1 MMPRKVCI
9 VTGTRAE
16 WGLLS
21 TIARE
26 LQLRDDVE
34 LQIVATNT
42 HLSHR
47 YGHTI
52 DEIIRDGFT
61 VDATVDIIDDC
72 APDTTLLVAQSMARC
87 LDGMAQTFDTLKPD
101 LVVILGD
108 RSEMLAVASAAT
120 VMRIPI
126 VHLHGGEITR
136 GAIDDALR
144 HAITKM
150 ASLHLVSTEEYRHRV
165 IQMGENPD
173 MVINTGAIGV
183 TNALSA
189 PMASDAELIS
199 AIGFLPDKHTLLV
212 TYHPATLDTESAS
225 DRMNELLHALDRFP
239 DYKIIFTHPNNDA
252 QGSVIRKLI
261 DEYAALYPHR
271 VKAVT
276 SLGMVRYMTT
286 IRKVAAVV
294 GNSSS
299 GIIEVPS
306 VGTPTVN
313 IGIRQLG
320 RTAAASV
327 IHCGDSADE
336 IAGAIHKALSGEYQA
351 IAISCT
357 NPYYRPD
364 TLRLITEAIATT
376 PIESLT
382 HKQFY
387 DL

>member
-1 MMPRKVCI
+1 MSVRKVCI

-21 TIARE
+21 PIARE
-26 LQLRDDVE
+26 LSRRDDVE

-42 HLSHR
+42 HLSHSH
-47 YGHTI
+47 GHTI
-52 DEIIRDGFT
+52 DEIGRDGFT
-61 VDATVDIIDDC
+61 VDATVAIIDES
-72 APDTTLLVAQSMARC
+72 APDTQLTVAKNMARC
-87 LDGMAQTFDTLKPD
+87 LGGMAETFEKLLPD
-101 LVVILGD
+101 MVVILGD

-126 VHLHGGEITR
+126 IHLHGGEITS
-136 GAIDDALR
+136 GAIDDAIR
-144 HAITKM
+144 HAITKL
-150 ASLHLVSTEEYRHRV
+150 ASLHLVSTEEYRKRV
-165 IQMGENPD
+165 IQMGEQPD

-189 PMASDAELIS
+189 PMATDQELIS
-199 AIGFLPDKHTLLV
+199 AIGFMPDKNTLLV

-225 DRMNELLHALDRFP
+225 ERIAQLLAALDRFP

-252 QGSVIRKLI
+252 QGSAIRALI
-261 DEYAALYPHR
+261 DDYALKHPDR

-276 SLGMVRYMTT
+276 SLGMVRYMST

-313 IGIRQLG
+313 IGVRQLG
-320 RTAAASV
+320 RTAADSV
-327 IHCGDSADE
+327 IHCGDSADD
-336 IAGAIHKALSGEYQA
+336 ISQAVAKALSDNFQA
-351 IAISCT
+351 KAKYCV

-364 TLRLITEAIATT
+364 TLNLIVKAIATT

-382 HKQFY
+382 HKTFY